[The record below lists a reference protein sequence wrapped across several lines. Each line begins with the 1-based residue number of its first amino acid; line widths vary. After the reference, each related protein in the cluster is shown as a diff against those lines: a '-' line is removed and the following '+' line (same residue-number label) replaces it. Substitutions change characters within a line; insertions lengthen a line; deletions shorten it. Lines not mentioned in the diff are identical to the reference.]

1 MPMTAVLLVMAAVMV
16 WLAGVRPRKEHRV
29 ASVSREDGSP
39 PSCVAMPGTP
49 AEDALIW
56 HRRRALEALD
66 RHAAGQ
72 PLCGVGAAASGSL
85 KQGEGA
91 VAALTEVTRR
101 HRTQPREGLTTSAAH
116 VLRAWRAERGQRDG
130 PHWHAYRA
138 GGEQAIR
145 NLTADLSH
153 LESQQRP

>member
-1 MPMTAVLLVMAAVMV
+1 MTAVLLVIAAVMV
-16 WLAGVRPRKEHRV
+16 LLAGVRPREEHRV

-39 PSCVAMPGTP
+39 PPSAAMPGTP
-49 AEDALIW
+49 AEDALTR

-66 RHAAGQ
+66 RHAGGQ

-101 HRTQPREGLTTSAAH
+101 RRTQPEEGLTTSAAD
-116 VLRAWRAERGQRDG
+116 VLRAWRAELGERDG
-130 PHWHAYRA
+130 PHWGSYRA

-145 NLTADLSH
+145 DLTADIAH